1 LIYQFF
7 KTIGD
12 ALRLYRLREQLG
24 KKSFVTLAVTNRS
37 SAPRGQ
43 FSAGPSPLPTS
54 VKVDRA
60 SFLVRR
66 LRSSASAKG
75 RATWVTRTD
84 PVRSGTPK
92 QTPASPPA
100 ATSRSI
106 PSLAF
111 TLEHG
116 GALALLSRPAKL
128 LLPGAMNPND
138 LRFADPSSYHD
149 RRRYANPNSSSS
161 DLI

>member
-1 LIYQFF
+1 MYAGYEA
-7 KTIGD
+7 KHPP
-12 ALRLYRLREQLG
+12 RPE
-24 KKSFVTLAVTNRS
+24 
-37 SAPRGQ
+37 PRG
-43 FSAGPSPLPTS
+43 SREPTLS
-54 VKVDRA
+54 VPARHQD
-60 SFLVRR
+60 
-66 LRSSASAKG
+66 
-75 RATWVTRTD
+75 TRNK
-84 PVRSGTPK
+84 K
-92 QTPASPPA
+92 QTCSLV

-111 TLEHG
+111 TIEHG

-128 LLPGAMNPND
+128 LLPGAMNPYD

>member
-1 LIYQFF
+1 MGHA
-7 KTIGD
+7 K
-12 ALRLYRLREQLG
+12 R
-24 KKSFVTLAVTNRS
+24 
-37 SAPRGQ
+37 
-43 FSAGPSPLPTS
+43 PSPF
-54 VKVDRA
+54 RH
-60 SFLVRR
+60 
-66 LRSSASAKG
+66 
-75 RATWVTRTD
+75 ATKTRNK
-84 PVRSGTPK
+84 K
-92 QTPASPPA
+92 QTTASPPA

-111 TLEHG
+111 PLEHG

-128 LLPGAMNPND
+128 LLPGAMNPYD